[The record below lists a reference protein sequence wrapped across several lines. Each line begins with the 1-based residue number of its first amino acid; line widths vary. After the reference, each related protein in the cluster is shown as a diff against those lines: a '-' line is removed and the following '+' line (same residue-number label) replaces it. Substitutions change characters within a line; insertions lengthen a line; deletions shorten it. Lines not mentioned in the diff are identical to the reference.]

1 MVVGGANGVVQ
12 LWEVDSSLNVTLK
25 SAIELLGAVT
35 GLSFDKE
42 LHIVC
47 SNYMSIK
54 HSGI

>member
-35 GLSFDKE
+35 DLSFDKE

-47 SNYMSIK
+47 
-54 HSGI
+54 